1 VRIRVI
7 TYNVRSF
14 RAGVTLPLE
23 AIAAEGE
30 SADVVALQEYGP
42 PHRLRAFARALG
54 MDWASSY
61 APFNRL
67 RNAVLFRSPWRLVQ
81 ADPHRLTKTP
91 GQHRRGFVAARL
103 EVPGTEL
110 TAVSV
115 HLGLSV
121 RERPRHAGELLALLG
136 DGRGPLV
143 LAGDFNE
150 GPDGPAMRSLAGA
163 FTACGES
170 AAGGE
175 PTFPAAEPVR
185 RIDDVLVRAARI
197 LSCRVAD
204 SDAAR
209 RASDHRPVIAELEL
223 LPPSGPVG

>member
-1 VRIRVI
+1 M

-14 RAGVTLPLE
+14 RAGVTLALE
-23 AIAAEGE
+23 AIAADGE
-30 SADVVALQEYGP
+30 STDVVALQEYGP
-42 PHRLRAFARALG
+42 PLRLRAFARALG

-61 APFNRL
+61 SPFNRL

-91 GQHRRGFVAARL
+91 GQYRRGFVAARL
-103 EVPGTEL
+103 ERPGADL
-110 TAVSV
+110 TAVSL

-121 RERPRHAGELLALLG
+121 RERPRHAGELLAVLSG
-136 DGRGPLV
+136 GPEPIV

-150 GPDGPAMRSLAGA
+150 EPDGSAMRSLAGS
-163 FTACGES
+163 FTSCGAS
-170 AAGGE
+170 AAGE
-175 PTFPAAEPVR
+175 ATFPAAEPAR

-209 RASDHRPVIAELEL
+209 RASDHRPVIADLEL
-223 LPPSGPVG
+223 LPGPGPVG

>member
-1 VRIRVI
+1 VLVRVVS
-7 TYNVRSF
+7 YNVRSF
-14 RAGVTLPLE
+14 RAGVTLAFE
-23 AIAAEGE
+23 AIAADGE
-30 SADVVALQEYGP
+30 STDVVALQEYGP

-91 GQHRRGFVAARL
+91 GQYRRGFVTARL
-103 EVPGTEL
+103 EAPGTEL

-115 HLGLSV
+115 HLGLSE
-121 RERPRHAGELLALLG
+121 RERPRHAGELLAVLG
-136 DGRGPLV
+136 GGSGSLV
-143 LAGDFNE
+143 VAGDFNE
-150 GPDGPAMRSLAGA
+150 EPDGPAMRSLAGA
-163 FTACGES
+163 FTACRAS
-170 AAGGE
+170 AAGE
-175 PTFPAAEPVR
+175 ATFPAAEPAR

-209 RASDHRPVIAELEL
+209 RASDHRPVIADLEL
-223 LPPSGPVG
+223 LPRPGPVG

>member
-1 VRIRVI
+1 M

-14 RAGVTLPLE
+14 RAGVTLALE
-23 AIAAEGE
+23 AIAADGE
-30 SADVVALQEYGP
+30 STDVVALQEYGP
-42 PHRLRAFARALG
+42 PHRLRAFARALR

-91 GQHRRGFVAARL
+91 GQYRRGFVAARL
-103 EVPGTEL
+103 AAPGAEL
-110 TAVSV
+110 TAVSL
-115 HLGLSV
+115 HLGLSE
-121 RERPRHAGELLALLG
+121 RERPRHAGELLAVVG
-136 DGRGPLV
+136 GGPGPLV

-150 GPDGPAMRSLAGA
+150 EPGGPAVRSLAGV

-170 AAGGE
+170 AAGE
-175 PTFPAAEPVR
+175 ATFPAAEPAR

-209 RASDHRPVIAELEL
+209 RASDHRPVLADLEL
-223 LPPSGPVG
+223 LPPPGPVG

>member
-1 VRIRVI
+1 VLVRVVS
-7 TYNVRSF
+7 YNVRSF
-14 RAGVTLPLE
+14 RAGVPLAVE
-23 AIAAEGE
+23 AIAADGE
-30 SADVVALQEYGP
+30 RADVVALQEYGP

-54 MDWASSY
+54 MEWASSY

-67 RNAVLFRSPWRLVQ
+67 RNALLFRSPWRLVR

-103 EVPGTEL
+103 EAQGADL

-115 HLGLSV
+115 HLGLSA
-121 RERPRHAGELLALLG
+121 RERPRHARELLALLG
-136 DGRGPLV
+136 GGRGPLV

-150 GPDGPAMRSLAGA
+150 ESDGPAMRSLSYA
-163 FTACGES
+163 FTSCGES
-170 AAGGE
+170 GAAGDG
-175 PTFPAAEPVR
+175 TFPAADPAH
-185 RIDDVLVRAARI
+185 RIDDVLVQSAPI

-209 RASDHRPVIAELEL
+209 RASDHRPVLADLEL
-223 LPPSGPVG
+223 LPPPGPVG

>member
-1 VRIRVI
+1 M

-14 RAGVTLPLE
+14 RAGVTLALE

-30 SADVVALQEYGP
+30 STDVVALQEYGP

-81 ADPHRLTKTP
+81 ADPHRLTKTQ
-91 GQHRRGFVAARL
+91 GQYRRGFVAARL
-103 EVPGTEL
+103 EAPGTEL

-121 RERPRHAGELLALLG
+121 RERPRHAGELLSLLG
-136 DGRGPLV
+136 GRGPLV

-150 GPDGPAMRSLAGA
+150 EPDGPAMRSLAGA

-170 AAGGE
+170 RAAGE
-175 PTFPAAEPVR
+175 PTFPAAEPAR

-209 RASDHRPVIAELEL
+209 GASDHRPVIADLGL
-223 LPPSGPVG
+223 LPPPEPVG